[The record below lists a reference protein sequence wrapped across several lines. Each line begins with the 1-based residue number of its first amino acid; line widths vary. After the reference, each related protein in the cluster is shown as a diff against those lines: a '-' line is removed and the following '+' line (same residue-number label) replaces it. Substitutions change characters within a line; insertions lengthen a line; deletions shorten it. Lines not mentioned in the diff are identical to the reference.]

1 MTQPLAHLLRDL
13 PLLSVTRGGVPVS
26 ADATGDFSISDLCM
40 SDLCISSR
48 DVTPGALFVAIVGSS
63 TDGHRFLKDAIERGA
78 SAVVVSRDVEVPPQV
93 VCIRV
98 DETREALTHLA
109 AVFFGDPSRAL
120 TLIGITGTNGKTT
133 STYLIE
139 AIFAAAG
146 YKPGVIGTVNYRYL
160 GNILPSPNT
169 TPDLVTFS
177 RLLRSMQDAGVDCV
191 IAEVSS
197 HALDQ
202 KRVEGLH
209 FDAGVFTN
217 LTRDHLD
224 YHGDF
229 ESYFQAKRRLF
240 TELLG
245 SSAKPLT
252 VAITNCDDEAGR
264 QLRAQAQAKIRWGFS
279 HTVQTGKLQAETGY
293 ELQVLESRLDFHG
306 IDARVSTPRGILH
319 LKSRLLGPHNLENL
333 LGAAG
338 VALGLGIEIPVIE
351 QALETFRAVPGR
363 LEEVEVPTL
372 ASQSSPKV
380 LVDYAHT
387 DDALERVLSC
397 LRPLVPGAILTVF
410 GCGGDRDKGKRP
422 LMGAA
427 AAHYSELSILT
438 SDNPRTE
445 DPQAILD
452 DILPGIP
459 ADVSDWSVDQPLV
472 PGARFK
478 RVESDRR
485 QAIRTAIWAAQPG
498 DVVLIAGKGHEDY
511 QIIGTEKLH
520 FDDREEAMTALTLRT
535 EGRL

>member
-1 MTQPLAHLLRDL
+1 MAV
-13 PLLSVTRGGVPVS
+13 SRGGQTVS
-26 ADATGDFSISDLCM
+26 GDTTENASITDVTIT
-40 SDLCISSR
+40 DLCISSR

-63 TDGHRFLKDAIERGA
+63 TDGHRFLNDAIERGA
-78 SAVVVSRDVEVPPQV
+78 RAVVVSRAVEVPAEV

-98 DETREALTHLA
+98 EETREALTHLA

-146 YKPGVIGTVNYRYL
+146 YKPGVIGTINYRYL
-160 GNILPSPNT
+160 GNVLPSPNT

-240 TELLG
+240 TDLLG

-252 VAITNCDDEAGR
+252 VAITNCDDEAG
-264 QLRAQAQAKIRWGFS
+264 QKLRTQARTKISWGFS
-279 HTVQTGKLQAETGY
+279 HALKPTAPS
-293 ELQVLESRLDFHG
+293 ELQVLEARLDFHG
-306 IDARVSTPRGILH
+306 IDARVSTPRGMLH

-351 QALETFRAVPGR
+351 QALERFRAVPGR
-363 LEEVEVPTL
+363 LEEVEVPAQ

-387 DDALERVLSC
+387 DDALQRVLSC

-445 DPQAILD
+445 DPQSILE

-459 ADVSDWSVDQPLV
+459 ADVADWSVDQPLV

-520 FDDREEAMTALTLRT
+520 FDDREEAMTALALRT